1 MSKENVNLKGTP
13 LATTMTFEGVKSK
26 EQLEQ
31 ESQSDGGG
39 GLGGMLA
46 RRVMK
51 KDTKPRA
58 TFMTVTSETLEVAT
72 TVAPADIEIPAGFKQ
87 KD

>member
-1 MSKENVNLKGTP
+1 
-13 LATTMTFEGVKSK
+13 
-26 EQLEQ
+26 
-31 ESQSDGGG
+31 
-39 GLGGMLA
+39 MLA